1 MRRFT
6 RLLSTVLTL
15 LPLPAVLCVA
25 VLAGACSAQ
34 TREYDILL
42 DERTIGSEIL
52 TANQDGT
59 RLDTKTELT
68 NSDGNTAKPELE
80 QQFSLGGS
88 NTWLLYSF
96 WIEGKKATME
106 MAWTGDKVA
115 KVELVDVN
123 GQKSSPEGEDDSEMT
138 SSTAMGL
145 DLSVGVYRI
154 ATRRALKSG
163 IPAKI
168 GMMTI
173 PAGGQAG
180 VISVRVERVAGIQT
194 ITIAQKPIQ
203 AQEYTFTEIPDPGQP
218 TDPPVKVWVEVNT
231 GEVIA
236 VRMLEGFSI
245 IQRGL
250 SASDLS
256 RLK

>member
-6 RLLSTVLTL
+6 RLLSTMLTL
-15 LPLPAVLCVA
+15 FPAVLCVA
-25 VLAGACSAQ
+25 VLNAECSAQ

-42 DERTIGSEIL
+42 EERKIGSEIL

-59 RLDTKTELT
+59 RLDTKTRVT
-68 NSDGNTAKPELE
+68 NPDGNTAKSELE
-80 QQFSLGGS
+80 ELFSPSGS
-88 NTWLLYSF
+88 NKWLLYSV

-115 KVELVDVN
+115 KMELVDVN
-123 GQKSSPEGEDDSEMT
+123 GQKSSPERQDDGGMT

-145 DLSVGVYRI
+145 DLSVSVYRI
-154 ATRRALKSG
+154 AIRRALKSG

-168 GMMTI
+168 RIMTL
-173 PAGGQAG
+173 PVGGQAG
-180 VISVRVERVAGIQT
+180 VVPVRVERVAGIQT
-194 ITIAQKPIQ
+194 ITILRKPVQ

-218 TDPPVKVWVEVNT
+218 TDPPVKVWVEVKT
-231 GEVIA
+231 GEVVA
-236 VRMLEGFSI
+236 VRMPETFSI

-250 SASDLS
+250 NSSDLP